1 MAIRKTK
8 EDRAR
13 DAIRESMTEPVYRLI
28 DNRRANII
36 MAIKHL
42 GYNKDQASNF
52 VDEIIVEINKESD
65 EFQKLAH
72 QHNL

>member
-13 DAIRESMTEPVYRLI
+13 DACRECMTEHVYHFL

-42 GYNKDQASNF
+42 GYDREQAIKF
-52 VDEIIVEINKESD
+52 VDDVIAELNQESD
-65 EFQKLAH
+65 EYQKLYH
-72 QHNL
+72 KYNL